1 MISSSS
7 KSSIKSTIQ
16 RQLLLRLLIACAL
29 ISLILA
35 ASVFFIEFH
44 KLGNQ
49 VSKRA
54 DEIASRFNE
63 EIRPLL
69 DETRLPQT
77 AALRAKL
84 KALSIAG
91 KVNLGMG
98 HLVYSAIHD
107 LDGNTL
113 VVEKDAQYIHA
124 QKIDALMNSLDHQ
137 LPTQTEAYHKYHDIG
152 DTAHIH
158 LVYPLTNNRGE
169 WAAIVEGVFAISE
182 QVQQQVQKQIIF
194 SVLGTVGIVV
204 LTTLILYPIII
215 TLMRR
220 LSKLTE
226 NLLRA
231 NIETLRV
238 LGNAVAKR
246 DSATDVHNYRVTIY
260 SVMLAEALGLSSH
273 SIQSLIKGAFLHD
286 IGKIGISDQ
295 ILLKADT
302 LTQDE
307 QETMLNH
314 VTHGVDIIKHSNW
327 LKDAKDVV
335 HYHHEQFNGNGY
347 PCGLAGKHI
356 PINARIFAIADV
368 FDALTSSRPYKEPIS
383 FDKALKILEE
393 GRGSHFDP
401 EIFDT
406 FKNIAPDLH
415 KQVSGL
421 SQKAL
426 QTQLEIITSQYFTKE
441 MYDNI

>member
-1 MISSSS
+1 
-7 KSSIKSTIQ
+7 
-16 RQLLLRLLIACAL
+16 
-29 ISLILA
+29 
-35 ASVFFIEFH
+35 
-44 KLGNQ
+44 
-49 VSKRA
+49 
-54 DEIASRFNE
+54 
-63 EIRPLL
+63 
-69 DETRLPQT
+69 
-77 AALRAKL
+77 
-84 KALSIAG
+84 
-91 KVNLGMG
+91 
-98 HLVYSAIHD
+98 
-107 LDGNTL
+107 
-113 VVEKDAQYIHA
+113 
-124 QKIDALMNSLDHQ
+124 
-137 LPTQTEAYHKYHDIG
+137 
-152 DTAHIH
+152 
-158 LVYPLTNNRGE
+158 
-169 WAAIVEGVFAISE
+169 
-182 QVQQQVQKQIIF
+182 
-194 SVLGTVGIVV
+194 
-204 LTTLILYPIII
+204 
-215 TLMRR
+215 MRR

-335 HYHHEQFNGNGY
+335 HYHHEQYNGNGY

-368 FDALTSSRPYKEPIS
+368 FDALTSSRPYKEPIP

-441 MYDNI
+441 MYDKI